1 MQDKATTKAD
11 YEKMQQV
18 EVDDEGFKIPQGITD
33 HKKKKHATDARRNIV
48 TRILAR
54 DLDPSVMLVDEVRVR
69 HELNPYGL
77 NENEWRVYLLHL
89 TSSSSYKNATSRK
102 LVMELEPKI
111 TEVELIRDCEKKP
124 LEPQALKE
132 CKLYLSLIK
141 ADRHKIKN
149 LVNCFPPNPAKRQR
163 EKSGTSDSE
172 TDTKRQNRRASR
184 TSSRGNEETTDRAHS
199 TSRQRDREL
208 KATLD
213 VDSQQPSMST
223 RKSRSQKKKPVE
235 SRPYD
240 DDSSDA

>member
-1 MQDKATTKAD
+1 
-11 YEKMQQV
+11 
-18 EVDDEGFKIPQGITD
+18 
-33 HKKKKHATDARRNIV
+33 
-48 TRILAR
+48 
-54 DLDPSVMLVDEVRVR
+54 MLVDEVRVI
-69 HELNPYGL
+69 HELKPYGL

-89 TSSSSYKNATSRK
+89 TSSSSYKNTTLAQVSKK
-102 LVMELEPKI
+102 LVMELEPTI
-111 TEVELIRDCEKKP
+111 TEVELIRDREQKP

-172 TDTKRQNRRASR
+172 TDTKRQNRRASC

-240 DDSSDA
+240 DDSSDAWPTFLPRQCFPLLHRVLQPINC